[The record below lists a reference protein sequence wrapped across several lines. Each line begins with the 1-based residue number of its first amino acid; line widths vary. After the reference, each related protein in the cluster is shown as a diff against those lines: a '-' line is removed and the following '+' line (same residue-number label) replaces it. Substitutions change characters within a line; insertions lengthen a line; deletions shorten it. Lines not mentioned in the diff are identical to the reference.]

1 MNVLIKDDGER
12 QRRECVAD
20 EKQTLII
27 MKFRQCCCCSGGVI
41 TFKIM
46 HEQYHIWIWTLKVV
60 FVTNAD
66 NYKC

>member
-41 TFKIM
+41 TLKIM
-46 HEQYHIWIWTLKVV
+46 HEQYHI
-60 FVTNAD
+60 
-66 NYKC
+66 